1 MATLRQ
7 AIIDA
12 RNALVN
18 YTPLTDLISADKI
31 TFGNSPQKDAM
42 PRIVLEVSGVE
53 YQPTFDEARKV
64 QVFQMDFGVY
74 SKTVDQC
81 TAIMDEVRYALE
93 AYTSA
98 DFSIRLVDE
107 TFQADVDNNLF
118 GVIFAEFT
126 DAVGDT
132 NTNVAGT
139 GKSVA
144 ELAAQDAVNT
154 TDQTVEELVNFY
166 ITETDDTIKYNT
178 AGQPGEGATH
188 LYGTE
193 WLADGYTGPVLQ
205 MFDAQSHDGSGT
217 INGYDTVDV
226 YPNTLHLYTVSATS
240 VINTAE
246 DGKRWRVLKV
256 YDQVGNNDLVYDATE
271 AFNEDGVWPQVGP
284 MLTYYEG
291 AYLISRVESPH
302 GLLSESGAQT
312 NPITVVCEVNT
323 IPGRKMTFGAQ
334 SLNASGEDKQQPY
347 SSWGF
352 ANWNGTN
359 YDGQGV
365 NVWHG
370 PAPNSDSFT
379 PYAQINAVTN
389 VQDADRLVQ
398 TSGGRE
404 TYALSRQDTEGR
416 SYDGSNTYADT
427 ADTFTAAS
435 FVPGQSLKFG
445 FGQANYN
452 NTNGLNEGFY
462 SLAIHA
468 GRFVDDT
475 ADLKSLAD
483 SFTKQNG
490 HMTHRDRFT
499 KNQ

>member
-1 MATLRQ
+1 MATFKDCLVE
-7 AIIDA
+7 A
-12 RNALVN
+12 RTAL
-18 YTPLTDLISADKI
+18 TSQTTITDVVAEGKI
-31 TFGNSPQKDAM
+31 TFGARPQEATQ
-42 PRIVLEVSGVE
+42 PAIVLEAQRSD
-53 YQPTFDEARKV
+53 YDATFDSYAKAITYRVAYLFFSQNAV
-64 QVFQMDFGVY
+64 QLAEM
-74 SKTVDQC
+74 VD
-81 TAIMDEVRYALE
+81 TIK
-93 AYTSA
+93 
-98 DFSIRLVDE
+98 
-107 TFQADVDNNLF
+107 
-118 GVIFAEFT
+118 
-126 DAVGDT
+126 DAVQLHSSSNFYIRIEDEGVTSDPDGNNIAYVITTWKDT
-132 NTNVAGT
+132 QGTVANLIGTT
-139 GKSVA
+139 GKTLG

-166 ITETDDTIKYNT
+166 LTETDDTIKYNT

-240 VINTAE
+240 VINTTE

-352 ANWNGTN
+352 ANWNGTD

-475 ADLKSLAD
+475 ADLKNLAD
-483 SFTKQNG
+483 NFTKANG